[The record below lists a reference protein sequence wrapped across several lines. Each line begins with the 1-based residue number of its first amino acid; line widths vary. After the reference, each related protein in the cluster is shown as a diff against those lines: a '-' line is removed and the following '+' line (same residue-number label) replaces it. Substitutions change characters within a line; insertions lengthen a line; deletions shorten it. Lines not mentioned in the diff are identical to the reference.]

1 MRPKPVVCS
10 VKPDFMFSNRVG
22 ADLAPNRLTVAI
34 QRCRAEGRAFIDF
47 TESNP
52 TRAGFTYPEN
62 LLAPLADPRGLVYAP
77 EPFGTLE
84 ARCAVAAE
92 YGRRSLGVHPERVVL
107 TASTSEAYSLLF
119 KVLCD
124 AGDEVL
130 VPRPS
135 YPLFEHLTALDAIVA
150 RPYDLEYHGAWAIDF
165 DSLERACSSSTRAV
179 LVVSPNNPTGSF
191 VKEHEL
197 DRIAEVCARHNA
209 AIVAD
214 EVFAE
219 YPLAD
224 GPAAASGQVLTRR
237 DGLMFSLGGLSKSAG
252 LPQVKV
258 GWLICSGRDELVS
271 DALGRLE
278 LACDSYLSVSTPA
291 QGALP
296 DLLQRGADI
305 RAQILARIRA
315 NYGALQVRAA
325 ATPTCRVLAAEG
337 GWYAVVQVPS
347 LGPEEDLVIDLVERH
362 GVLAHPGYFFDF
374 PRESFLIVSLLV
386 PESLFSEGVSRLF
399 GHLDC
404 TVNAS

>member
-1 MRPKPVVCS
+1 L
-10 VKPDFMFSNRVG
+10 FSSRIQSE
-22 ADLAPNRLTVAI
+22 LAKNRLTKALE
-34 QRCRAEGRAFIDF
+34 RCRSRGDVFIDL

-52 TRAGFTYPEN
+52 TRAALDYPDD
-62 LLAPLADPRGLVYAP
+62 LLAALADSRGLVYTP

-92 YGRRSLGVHPERVVL
+92 FGRRSLGVHPERIVL

-119 KVLCD
+119 KVLCN

-135 YPLFEHLTALDAIVA
+135 YPLFEHLTALDAVVA
-150 RPYDLEYHGAWAIDF
+150 RPYDLEYHGVWAIDF
-165 DSLERACSSSTRAV
+165 DSLERACSPSTRAV
-179 LVVSPNNPTGSF
+179 IIVSPNNPTGSF

-197 DRIAEVCARHNA
+197 DRIAAVCARHNA

-224 GPAAASGQVLTRR
+224 EPAAASGQVLTRR

-258 GWLICSGRDELVS
+258 GWIVCSGRDELVR

-291 QGALP
+291 QVALP
-296 DLLQRGADI
+296 DLLRRGADI
-305 RAQILARIRA
+305 RAQILARVRA
-315 NYGALQVRAA
+315 NYRSLQARAA
-325 ATPTCRVLAAEG
+325 ATATCRVLAAEG

-386 PESLFSEGVSRLF
+386 PETLFREGVSRLF
-399 GHLDC
+399 GYFDC
-404 TVNAS
+404 TLNAS